1 MGNFQKAAYL
11 KCYRHTFSENNNNNI
26 APREC
31 NWILG
36 GEKKFY
42 MLQWFV
48 VFQRASAYKQI
59 SSISVVL
66 TIHRVYVETC
76 LKRLINEGR
85 GSNEEKV
92 DRPFVAFW

>member
-1 MGNFQKAAYL
+1 MGSQIGEFSKGSLSVIDTPSQK
-11 KCYRHTFSENNNNNI
+11 KKNNNNTI

-42 MLQWFV
+42 VLQRFM

-59 SSISVVL
+59 YSISVVS
-66 TIHRVYVETC
+66 TIHREYMWKHV
-76 LKRLINEGR
+76 
-85 GSNEEKV
+85 
-92 DRPFVAFW
+92 